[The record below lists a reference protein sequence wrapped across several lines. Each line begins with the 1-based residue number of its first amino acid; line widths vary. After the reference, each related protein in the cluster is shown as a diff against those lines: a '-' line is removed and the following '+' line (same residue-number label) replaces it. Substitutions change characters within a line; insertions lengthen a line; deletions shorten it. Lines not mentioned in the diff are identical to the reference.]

1 MDVDCRVQ
9 SFVGLGC
16 VMSDKREPISVD
28 GADRRRFLAAAG
40 KFAVVVPPAMTV
52 LLATT
57 MSSPAI
63 AASGDV
69 HPEAALPLLGLIP
82 LGMHGA
88 PAAAA
93 PLLVADAA
101 PAPAPVAAAAPAPAG
116 QSAVAGSP
124 LPAPRRYVGTPVER
138 AGERG

>member
-1 MDVDCRVQ
+1 
-9 SFVGLGC
+9 
-16 VMSDKREPISVD
+16 MSDKHEISAD
-28 GADRRRFLAAAG
+28 GAERRSFLAAAG
-40 KFAVVVPPAMTV
+40 RFAIVVPPAMTV

-63 AASGDV
+63 AASGDI
-69 HPEAALPLLGLIP
+69 HGEDALPLLGLIP
-82 LGMHGA
+82 LGLGHGA

-93 PLLVADAA
+93 PLLVAEA
-101 PAPAPVAAAAPAPAG
+101 PAPAAAPLVAAAPAPAG

>member
-1 MDVDCRVQ
+1 
-9 SFVGLGC
+9 
-16 VMSDKREPISVD
+16 MSEREPISAD
-28 GADRRRFLAAAG
+28 GAERRSFLAAAG
-40 KFAVVVPPAMTV
+40 RFAIVVPPAMTV

-69 HPEAALPLLGLIP
+69 HGGEAAIPLLGLIP
-82 LGMHGA
+82 LGLAHGA
-88 PAAAA
+88 PAAAAA
-93 PLLVADAA
+93 PLLVAEA
-101 PAPAPVAAAAPAPAG
+101 PAAPAPVAAAAPAPAG